1 MPSSRS
7 TALLAALAALGVSA
21 APASAARTVDHN
33 PRLWATVN
41 ICDTA
46 KHPNTIGIRAS
57 MPGSRFKRERMY
69 MRFRVQF
76 FSRAEQRWKLV
87 RSGADSGWVFVGLAR
102 FAARQGGNSFEFS
115 PPAAG
120 STLLRGVAYFQWRRK
135 GKVVRRA
142 RKRTT
147 ANHPAS
153 QADPAGYSA
162 ATCSITAP

>member
-1 MPSSRS
+1 MLSLRP
-7 TALLAALAALGVSA
+7 TAALITVAALAL
-21 APASAARTVDHN
+21 PASGAQAARTVDDN

-41 ICDTA
+41 ICDTP

-57 MPGSRFKRERMY
+57 MPGAKNGRERMF

-76 FSRAEQRWKLV
+76 YSRSEQRWKFV
-87 RSGADSGWVFVGLAR
+87 RSGADSGWVYVGRAR

-115 PPAAG
+115 PPSSG
-120 STLLRGVAYFQWRRK
+120 TTLLRGLTYYQWRK
-135 GKVVRRA
+135 GSKVVRRA

-162 ATCSITAP
+162 ATCSIAAP